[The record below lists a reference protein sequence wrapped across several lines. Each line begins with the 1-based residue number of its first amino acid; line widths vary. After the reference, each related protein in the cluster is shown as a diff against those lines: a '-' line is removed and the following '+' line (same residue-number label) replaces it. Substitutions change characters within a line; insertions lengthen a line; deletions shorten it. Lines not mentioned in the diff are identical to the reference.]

1 MSKHSILQKEVLS
14 NNLPRN
20 SFDLSFRHLFTADVG
35 ELLPIYCEHV
45 NPNEHFSINPSV
57 FLRAQTL
64 NTAAFTRMKQN
75 VDFFFIPYRLISQF
89 IPQML
94 VSTDFVTSNL
104 FPNSV
109 EDMQSLPMF
118 TAGASVNSADKSH
131 NLYPVTAFDVAID
144 DNPLYDKDPSTQQ
157 LHELPDMF
165 GFGKGTKAARLME
178 LLGYGRLPSDW
189 HIGNDAN
196 NDYGVSPLN
205 IFAYN
210 KVYQDFYRN
219 PLLEKYNADLTSL
232 DYCFLNPQF
241 RSSSSD
247 ASFQCWSQ
255 KSGYLSTSFYA
266 KLGLFDVKYHNYKMD
281 YFTHQ
286 FTDYRI
292 ADFLNTSIGAPSFS
306 LNIANDISTTKSS
319 FSQGFLDVVDTSY
332 LSISN
337 LRSAYALDKL
347 LAVTQNAKDG
357 SYNSQIAAHF
367 GFDPHLDSQK
377 VQFIG
382 SVDSPITISDV
393 EGTAT
398 TEQSSLGQICGK
410 GVSLTNGSFEFDT
423 KEHGIILGIFYILP
437 EADYTAE
444 RTINPFTL
452 KTAVSDYFKPEFQDL
467 GLQPCTMAEI
477 LGPTSVANEPYTTK
491 IFGYTNRYSEY
502 KSRVDLVSG
511 EFNNDLNAWV
521 TPRQYSGFES
531 QVGMS
536 LNLAFSKVNPRSV
549 DNIFAITADGTHNQ
563 FLCAA
568 LFNVTAIRP
577 MSIFGSP
584 YSNI

>member
-1 MSKHSILQKEVLS
+1 MSKHSILQKEVIS

-104 FPNSV
+104 FPQSV
-109 EDMQSLPMF
+109 KDMQSLPMF
-118 TAGASVNSADKSH
+118 TAGASIDVSDKSH
-131 NLYPVTAFDVAID
+131 NLYPITAFDCQGE
-144 DNPLYDKDPSTQQ
+144 DNPFFEKDNTSK
-157 LHELPDMF
+157 LHELTDIF
-165 GFGKGTKAARLME
+165 GFGLGTKSARLME
-178 LLGYGRLPSDW
+178 LLGYGRLQRDW
-189 HIGNDAN
+189 QLDNEGTN
-196 NDYGVSPLN
+196 NYGVSPLN

-241 RSSSSD
+241 RSISSD

-255 KSGYLSTSFYA
+255 KSGYLSSSFYA
-266 KLGLFDVKYHNYKMD
+266 KLGLFNIKYHNYKMD

-292 ADFLNTSIGAPSFS
+292 ADFLNTKIGSPIFNLPNTDVNSFTDT
-306 LNIANDISTTKSS
+306 N
-319 FSQGFLDVVDTSY
+319 FSQGSILINDVLTV
-332 LSISN
+332 SN

-357 SYNSQIAAHF
+357 SYNSQISAHF

-398 TEQSSLGQICGK
+398 TEESSLGQICGK

-437 EADYTAE
+437 EADYNSR
-444 RTINPFTL
+444 RTVNPFTL

-467 GLQPCTMAEI
+467 GLQPCTMAEL
-477 LGPTSVANEPYTTK
+477 LGPTSQLRVPFTAK

-511 EFNNDLNAWV
+511 EFNSDLNAWV
-521 TPRQYSGFES
+521 TPRNYSGLS
-531 QVGMS
+531 TQDGLS

-549 DNIFAITADGTHNQ
+549 DNIFAITADGIHNQ

-568 LFNVTAIRP
+568 QFNVTAIRP

>member
-109 EDMQSLPMF
+109 KDMQSLPMF
-118 TAGASVNSADKSH
+118 TAGSSINTADKSN
-131 NLYPVTAFDVAID
+131 NLYPITAFDVASEA
-144 DNPLYDKDPSTQQ
+144 NPYFDKDPATSD
-157 LHELPDMF
+157 LHELSDMF
-165 GFGKGTKAARLME
+165 GFGLGTKSARLME
-178 LLGYGRLPSDW
+178 LLGYGRLHPDW
-189 HIGNDAN
+189 HLDNDGG

-241 RSSSSD
+241 RSNSSD
-247 ASFQCWSQ
+247 ASFPCWSQ
-255 KSGYLSTSFYA
+255 RSGYLSTSFYA
-266 KLGLFDVKYHNYKMD
+266 RLGLFDIKYHNYKMD

-286 FTDYRI
+286 FTDFRI
-292 ADFLNTSIGAPSFS
+292 ADFLNTSINGPHFYEPSGDDLAFS
-306 LNIANDISTTKSS
+306 HNSK
-319 FSQGFLDVVDTSY
+319 SQGIITLDDGSY
-332 LSISN
+332 LTISN

-398 TEQSSLGQICGK
+398 TEASSLGQICGK

-437 EADYTAE
+437 EADYNSHFTV
-444 RTINPFTL
+444 NPFTL

-467 GLQPCTMAEI
+467 GLQPCTMAEL
-477 LGPTSVANEPYTTK
+477 LGPTSQFNGPYTSK

-511 EFNNDLNAWV
+511 EFNFDLNAWV
-521 TPRQYSGFES
+521 TPRNYSGLS
-531 QVGMS
+531 SNDGLS

-568 LFNVTAIRP
+568 QFNVTSIRP